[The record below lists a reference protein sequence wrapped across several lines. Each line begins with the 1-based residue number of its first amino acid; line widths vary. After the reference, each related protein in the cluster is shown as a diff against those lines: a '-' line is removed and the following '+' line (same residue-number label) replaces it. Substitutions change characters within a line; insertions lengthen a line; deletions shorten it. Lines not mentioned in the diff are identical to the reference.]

1 MECSARDIGRGLVDL
16 IFPPRCT
23 ACGKSL
29 GERRSPPFCEE
40 CAADF
45 RFLSSPLCPVCG
57 LPYADQAGTDH
68 PCESCLL
75 SPPPFAAA
83 RSVGA
88 YQGVL
93 QELIHR
99 CKYGREVTIGETL
112 GEIMAGYPYPCF
124 DIQDYSVVMPVP
136 LHVRRLRERGFN
148 QSLILARE
156 IAERHKLK
164 LDYLALQRIIPT
176 PPQIHLGRQEREQ
189 NVRGAFDVTKPTRV
203 AGEKII
209 LVDDVYTTGST
220 AGECAH
226 ALKRSGAA
234 AVAILT
240 LSRAL
245 S

>member
-1 MECSARDIGRGLVDL
+1 MECSARDICTGLVDL

-29 GERRSPPFCEE
+29 GERQCTPFCEE
-40 CAADF
+40 CTADF
-45 RFLSSPLCPVCG
+45 RYLSSPLCPVCG
-57 LPYADQAGTDH
+57 MPYADQTGTDH
-68 PCESCLL
+68 PCEMCLL

-93 QELIHR
+93 QEVIHR
-99 CKYGREVTIGETL
+99 YKYGHDITIGETL
-112 GEIMAGYPYPCF
+112 GEIMADYPYPFF
-124 DIQDYSVVMPVP
+124 DIRDYSAVMPVP

-148 QSLILARE
+148 QSLILARQ
-156 IAERHKLK
+156 IARRHKLK
-164 LDYLALQRIIPT
+164 LDYLSLKRVIPT
-176 PPQIHLGRQEREQ
+176 PPQIHLGRHDREQ
-189 NVRGAFDVTKPTRV
+189 NVRGAFEVTKPPRV
-203 AGEKII
+203 EGQKII
-209 LVDDVYTTGST
+209 VVDDVYTTGST
-220 AGECAH
+220 ARECAR
-226 ALKRSGAA
+226 ALNRSGAA